1 LDGCPPDG
9 DQEKS
14 TSPEK
19 RARVDTGEPPLPDI
33 KWSSPSVRRASEA
46 LDRGEIS
53 VTVKSRAEAEEI
65 FLGRYVGD
73 GYRNAEEFNS
83 ATAKKH
89 FRKTK
94 EPENYYHWDDTPISN
109 IKTRKV
115 TMANHDPADPH
126 GDHPHLQL
134 HPTKGEAIRIYWQ
147 NPYEN
152 QK

>member
-46 LDRGEIS
+46 LDRGETS

-65 FLGRYVGD
+65 FLGRYVGE

-83 ATAKKH
+83 VTAKKH

-94 EPENYYHWDDTPISN
+94 EPEGYYHWDDTPISN
-109 IKTRKV
+109 TKTRKV
-115 TMANHDPADPH
+115 TMANHDPTDSH

-134 HPTKGEAIRIYWQ
+134 HPTEGEAIRIYWQ